1 MESNTVEQIPDI
13 HLLNVILVG
22 DMNVGKTALM
32 LRFADNEFK
41 GNFKATVAI
50 DFKCKKIQIGK
61 IQVRLSVW
69 DTVGQ
74 ERFNTV
80 T

>member
-22 DMNVGKTALM
+22 DMSVGKTALM

-50 DFKCKKIQIGK
+50 DFKHKKI
-61 IQVRLSVW
+61 
-69 DTVGQ
+69 
-74 ERFNTV
+74 
-80 T
+80 